1 LACPPAAPWVA
12 TAGVAA
18 FSSPFSHEQDTKD
31 RLRTVK
37 TAAFFR
43 WLGMLTDK
51 EIVVYVNDAESRIV
65 YRTGLNLDSSGTS
78 GRGLPL

>member
-1 LACPPAAPWVA
+1 VA

-18 FSSPFSHEQDTKD
+18 FSSPLSHEQETKE

-51 EIVVYVNDAESRIV
+51 EIVVYVDDAEPPIV
-65 YRTGLNLDSSGTS
+65 YLTTLNLDSSGTS
-78 GRGLPL
+78 GRTLPL